1 MIFDPHTHT
10 DRYSRCATVSL
21 ERLILAEKEKVHGI
35 VITDHD
41 HLLNEKEAVYL
52 SRKHGFK
59 VLPGVEISAEGVHA
73 HILAF
78 GVRKEIRPNLG
89 VEETIAKIHEQGGI
103 AAAAHP
109 LRYVNGLDRDKWR
122 GLDCIETL
130 NPHCSPKQNI
140 KAREIALNWKI
151 PQIGSSD
158 VHRLPIVGTYATR
171 FASDIITLD
180 QLNQAILTG
189 EAEPITL

>member
-10 DRYSRCATVSL
+10 DRYSRCATISL
-21 ERLILAEKEKVHGI
+21 EKLILAEKKKVDGI
-35 VITDHD
+35 AITDHD
-41 HLLNEKEAVYL
+41 HLLNEEETDHL

-59 VLPGVEISAEGVHA
+59 VLPGVEISAEGIYA

-78 GVRKEIRPNLG
+78 GTEREIRPNLG

-103 AAAAHP
+103 AVAAHP
-109 LRYVNGLDRDKWR
+109 LRYVDELDRGKWR

-130 NPHCSPKQNI
+130 NPHCSRRQNI
-140 KAREIALNWKI
+140 KAREIALDWNI

-158 VHRLPIVGTYATR
+158 VHHLPMVGTYATR
-171 FASDIITLD
+171 FNGDVTNLD
-180 QLNQAILTG
+180 QLKKALLTG
-189 EAEPITL
+189 QAEPITL

>member
-10 DRYSRCATVSL
+10 DRYSRCSTISL
-21 ERLILAEKEKVHGI
+21 EKLILAGRRQLDGI
-35 VITDHD
+35 AITDHD
-41 HLLNEKEAVYL
+41 HLLSERETDYL

-59 VLPGVEISAEGVHA
+59 VLPGVEISAEGIYA

-78 GVRKEIRPNLG
+78 DIEKEIRPNLG
-89 VEETIAKIHEQGGI
+89 VEETIAKIHKQGGI
-103 AAAAHP
+103 AVAAHP
-109 LRYVNGLDRDKWR
+109 LRYVDELERNEWR

-130 NPHCSPKQNI
+130 NPHCSIKQNI

-158 VHRLPIVGTYATR
+158 VHHLPMVGTYATR
-171 FASDIITLD
+171 FTGDVTNLD
-180 QLNQAILTG
+180 QLKKALLTG
-189 EAEPITL
+189 ETEPITL